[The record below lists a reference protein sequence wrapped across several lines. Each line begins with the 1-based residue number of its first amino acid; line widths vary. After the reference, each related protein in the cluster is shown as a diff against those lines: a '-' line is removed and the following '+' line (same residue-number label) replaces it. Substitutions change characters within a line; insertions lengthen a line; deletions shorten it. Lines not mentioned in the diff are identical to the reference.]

1 MKPSIKSRLI
11 KSAFVASFLFACVLG
26 SSSLAISKAP
36 LDPVASTTPRGLPAR
51 GPRSAV
57 GTDTRGRRDWEPK
70 RTWVF
75 IVGILKWKDSETF
88 KPFPQLNRRDAQLA
102 EFFRGAG
109 VPANQLVFLRD
120 EQATIRRV
128 RTEFS
133 EMLSQ
138 TREGDFLF
146 VYFTGHGYKSEDE
159 RETLFATYDA
169 SERVS
174 GWSTR
179 SIVRDINWGF
189 HGSRVFLTADCCY
202 SGALAQ
208 DARSLNSEISYACV
222 TSATADEAS
231 TENWTFTE
239 MLLASLRGTSY
250 ADLNGDRKISLGEL
264 VENER
269 RDMKFAEEQESSFAS
284 RGFPTDMV
292 LAPAT
297 ESSNPAIG
305 RRVVVRS
312 EGEMYKGRIIGARGS
327 RYLVRYFGYDDSY
340 DEWVSQRQIRGHTRR
355 DETGV
360 AEKWLLGRESSSTSA
375 NSWGQ

>member
-1 MKPSIKSRLI
+1 MISSVRQNLFRRILI
-11 KSAFVASFLFACVLG
+11 TSVFLVCSLG
-26 SSSLAISKAP
+26 SWSIAFAQQ
-36 LDPVASTTPRGLPAR
+36 
-51 GPRSAV
+51 
-57 GTDTRGRRDWEPK
+57 RDWEPN

-88 KPFPQLNRRDAQLA
+88 KSFPQANRRDAQLA

-128 RTEFS
+128 RAEFS

-169 SERVS
+169 SERLP

-189 HGSRVFLTADCCY
+189 RGSRVMLTADCCY
-202 SGALAQ
+202 SGALAR
-208 DARSLNSEISYACV
+208 DARGLNSEISYACV
-222 TSATADEAS
+222 TSATADQES

-250 ADLNGDRKISLGEL
+250 ADLNSDRQVSLGEL
-264 VENER
+264 VENAR

-292 LAPAT
+292 LSQAN
-297 ESSNPAIG
+297 ESTNAAIG
-305 RRVVVRS
+305 RRVIVQS
-312 EGEMYKGRIIGARGS
+312 EGDWYKGRIIGVRGS

-340 DEWVSQRQIRGHTRR
+340 NEWVSQRHIRGSRSA
-355 DETGV
+355 EATGA
-360 AEKWLLGRESSSTSA
+360 AEKWLLGRQYSSAASNA
-375 NSWGQ
+375 WGQ

>member
-1 MKPSIKSRLI
+1 MRSAIRQNLLQRILI
-11 KSAFVASFLFACVLG
+11 TSLFLACSLG
-26 SSSLAISKAP
+26 SGSIAFAQE
-36 LDPVASTTPRGLPAR
+36 
-51 GPRSAV
+51 
-57 GTDTRGRRDWEPK
+57 RDWEPK

-88 KPFPQLNRRDAQLA
+88 KSFPQANRRDAQLA

-128 RTEFS
+128 RAEFS
-133 EMLSQ
+133 EILSQ

-159 RETLFATYDA
+159 RQTLFATYDA
-169 SERVS
+169 SERVP

-179 SIVRDINWGF
+179 SIVQDINWTF
-189 HGSRVFLTADCCY
+189 RGSRVLLTADCCY
-202 SGALAQ
+202 SGALAR
-208 DARSLNSEISYACV
+208 DARRLNSDISYACV
-222 TSATADEAS
+222 TSATADEES

-250 ADLNGDRKISLGEL
+250 VDLNGDRQISLGEL

-269 RDMKFAEEQESSFAS
+269 RDMQFAEEQESSFAS
-284 RGFPTDMV
+284 RGFSSDTV
-292 LAPAT
+292 LAQAN
-297 ESSNPAIG
+297 ESSNAAIG

-312 EGEMYKGRIIGARGS
+312 EGDVYKGRIIGVRGS

-340 DEWVSQRQIRGHTRR
+340 DEWVSQRQIRGNTRAV
-355 DETGV
+355 ETGV
-360 AEKWLLGRESSSTSA
+360 AEKWLLGREYSNAAT

>member
-1 MKPSIKSRLI
+1 MSSSVRLSLFRRALI
-11 KSAFVASFLFACVLG
+11 TSVFLACSLG
-26 SSSLAISKAP
+26 SWSIAFAQQ
-36 LDPVASTTPRGLPAR
+36 
-51 GPRSAV
+51 
-57 GTDTRGRRDWEPK
+57 RDWEPK

-88 KPFPQLNRRDAQLA
+88 KSFPQANRRDVQLA

-128 RTEFS
+128 RAEFS
-133 EMLSQ
+133 EILSQ

-159 RETLFATYDA
+159 HETLFATYDA
-169 SERVS
+169 SERVP

-179 SIVRDINWGF
+179 SIVKDINWGF
-189 HGSRVFLTADCCY
+189 RGSRVLLTADCCY
-202 SGALAQ
+202 SGALAR
-208 DARSLNSEISYACV
+208 DARALNSEISYACV
-222 TSATADEAS
+222 TSATAERES

-250 ADLNGDRKISLGEL
+250 ADLNSDRQVSLGEL
-264 VENER
+264 VENAR
-269 RDMKFAEEQESSFAS
+269 RDMNFAEEQETSFAS
-284 RGFPTDMV
+284 RGLPTNMV
-292 LAPAT
+292 LAEAN
-297 ESSNPAIG
+297 ESSNAAIG

-312 EGEMYKGRIIGARGS
+312 EGDLYKGRIIDVRGS

-340 DEWVSQRQIRGHTRR
+340 NEWVSQRQIRGNTRA
-355 DETGV
+355 EEAGV
-360 AEKWLLGRESSSTSA
+360 AEKWRLGRQYSSAAA
-375 NSWGQ
+375 NSGGQ

>member
-1 MKPSIKSRLI
+1 MR
-11 KSAFVASFLFACVLG
+11 SAIRQNLVKRVFITSLFLACSLG
-26 SSSLAISKAP
+26 SWSLTLVIARP
-36 LDPVASTTPRGLPAR
+36 DPVATALS
-51 GPRSAV
+51 
-57 GTDTRGRRDWEPK
+57 TDTLKQRDWEPK

-88 KPFPQLNRRDAQLA
+88 KSFPQLNRRDAQLA

-169 SERVS
+169 SERVP

-189 HGSRVFLTADCCY
+189 RGSRVLLTADCCY

-208 DARSLNSEISYACV
+208 DARGLKSGISYACV
-222 TSATADEAS
+222 TSATADKES

-250 ADLNGDRKISLGEL
+250 ADLNSDRQVSLGEL
-264 VENER
+264 VENAR

-292 LAPAT
+292 LAQAN
-297 ESSNPAIG
+297 ESANAAIG

-312 EGEMYKGRIIGARGS
+312 EGDLYKGRIIGVRGS
-327 RYLVRYFGYDDSY
+327 RYLVRYFGYDESY
-340 DEWVSQRQIRGHTRR
+340 NEWVSQRQIRGHTRR
-355 DETGV
+355 EETGI
-360 AEKWLLGRESSSTSA
+360 AEKWWLGREYATASA

>member
-1 MKPSIKSRLI
+1 MRSAIRQNLLKRVLI
-11 KSAFVASFLFACVLG
+11 TSLFLAYSLG
-26 SSSLAISKAP
+26 SWSI
-36 LDPVASTTPRGLPAR
+36 TFGQQ
-51 GPRSAV
+51 
-57 GTDTRGRRDWEPK
+57 RDWEPK

-88 KPFPQLNRRDAQLA
+88 KSFPQENRRDAQLA
-102 EFFRGAG
+102 EFFRGSG

-169 SERVS
+169 GEHVP

-179 SIVRDINWGF
+179 SIVRDLNWGF
-189 HGSRVFLTADCCY
+189 RGSGVLLTADCCY
-202 SGALAQ
+202 SGALVR
-208 DARSLNSEISYACV
+208 DARSLNSQISYACL
-222 TSATADEAS
+222 TSATADQES

-239 MLLASLRGTSY
+239 MLLSSLRGTSY
-250 ADLNGDRKISLGEL
+250 VDLNGDRQVSLGEL
-264 VENER
+264 AESAR
-269 RDMKFAEEQESSFAS
+269 RDMKFAEDQESSFAS

-292 LAPAT
+292 LAEAN
-297 ESSNPAIG
+297 ESVNPAIG
-305 RRVVVRS
+305 RRVIVRS
-312 EGEMYKGRIIGARGS
+312 EGDLYKGRIIGVRGS

-340 DEWVSQRQIRGHTRR
+340 NEWVSQRQIRGNTR
-355 DETGV
+355 DEHTGT
-360 AEKWLLGRESSSTSA
+360 AEKWLLGRQSPSAPA

>member
-1 MKPSIKSRLI
+1 MLSSIRQNLVKRVLI
-11 KSAFVASFLFACVLG
+11 TSVFLACSLG
-26 SSSLAISKAP
+26 SWSIAFAQQ
-36 LDPVASTTPRGLPAR
+36 
-51 GPRSAV
+51 
-57 GTDTRGRRDWEPK
+57 RDWEPK

-75 IVGILKWKDSETF
+75 IVGILKWKDPTTF
-88 KPFPQLNRRDAQLA
+88 SSFPQANRRDAQLA

-128 RTEFS
+128 RAEFS

-169 SERVS
+169 SERVP

-189 HGSRVFLTADCCY
+189 HGSRVLLTADCCY

-208 DARSLNSEISYACV
+208 DARGLNTGISYACV

-250 ADLNGDRKISLGEL
+250 ADLNGDRQISISEL
-264 VENER
+264 VENAR

-284 RGFPTDMV
+284 RGFPTDTV
-292 LAPAT
+292 LAQAN
-297 ESSNPAIG
+297 ESSNAAIG

-312 EGEMYKGRIIGARGS
+312 EGEWYKGRIIGVRGS
-327 RYLVRYFGYDDSY
+327 RYLVRYFGYDDSHN
-340 DEWVSQRQIRGHTRR
+340 EWVSQRQIRGNRGAE
-355 DETGV
+355 ETGV
-360 AEKWLLGRESSSTSA
+360 AEKWLLGRQYSSASA
-375 NSWGQ
+375 NPW